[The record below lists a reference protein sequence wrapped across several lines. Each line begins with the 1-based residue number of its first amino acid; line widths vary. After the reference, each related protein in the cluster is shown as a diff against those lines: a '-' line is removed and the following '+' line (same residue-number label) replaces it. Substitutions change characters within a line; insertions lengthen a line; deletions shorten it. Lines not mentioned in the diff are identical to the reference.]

1 MGAPSPPVL
10 DSDCAYPKEAAE
22 RAARR
27 TAEKRMVKKRGRELK
42 VFKLTLNLL

>member
-27 TAEKRMVKKRGRELK
+27 TAEKRMVKMIREYEKRGG
-42 VFKLTLNLL
+42 TGP